1 MSKKNINKL
10 LGGADFSRRTNLTKS
25 EEELISNEQMLMRD
39 NFEPNMTPAE
49 KKRIENRA
57 LLFHRR
63 QKSKKKALAKKID
76 KQKEYMEELKKSTY
90 ILLDVSRGSI
100 QRMLNEKLKEGFD
113 YVDSINRGNECYLV
127 LKRLPVEDGHK
138 TSFVENLINLGSG
151 PGVLKKTKKKRKTKS
166 KSK

>member
-63 QKSKKKALAKKID
+63 EKSKKKKL
-76 KQKEYMEELKKSTY
+76 KEYMEELKKSTY

-138 TSFVENLINLGSG
+138 TSFVENLINLGNG